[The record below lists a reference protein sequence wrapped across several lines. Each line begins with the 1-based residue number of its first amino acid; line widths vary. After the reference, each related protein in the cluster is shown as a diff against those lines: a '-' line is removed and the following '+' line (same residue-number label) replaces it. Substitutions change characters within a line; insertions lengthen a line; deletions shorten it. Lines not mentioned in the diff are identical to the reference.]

1 MITTHLSM
9 IIDMHKRYGADLF
22 TSNDF
27 KQYFD
32 KCMIENTVADLC
44 LSMAYEAKD
53 FGGAI
58 EPYSTT
64 DKILELLAIAERDVL
79 AKKDAGAN
87 NGSDIFYVTLSKGI
101 FSKYF
106 VFASKKEYLN
116 YFKELKAKGY
126 STDSILSIFAN
137 SFERLRESLLF
148 FNSCLSLLSFV
159 DSDKYVMFTA
169 VLNKEVQESYTLLE
183 SLGDPESYPN
193 IDSSYVYIDQLNN
206 PDFYRT
212 ASSLLFSWCVKNDS

>member
-22 TSNDF
+22 ISNDF

-32 KCMIENTVADLC
+32 KCITENTVGELC

-53 FGGAI
+53 FGTTI
-58 EPYSTT
+58 EQYTTT
-64 DKILELLAIAERDVL
+64 DKILEYLSIAERDIL

-87 NGSDIFYVTLSKGI
+87 NGSDVFYITLAKGI

-106 VFASKKEYLN
+106 VFASKKEYLS
-116 YFKELKAKGY
+116 YFKDLKAKGY

-137 SFERLRESLLF
+137 SFEKLRDSLLL
-148 FNSCLSLLSFV
+148 FNTCLSLMSFV

-169 VLNKEVQESYTLLE
+169 VLNKEIQESYTLLE
-183 SLGDPESYPN
+183 TLGDPDSYPN

-206 PDFYRT
+206 SDFYRT